1 MSGKFVKI
9 QIPATVNS
17 KKYGEVSLESSTYVK
32 VLRQQS
38 EEIKRR
44 KESGQD

>member
-1 MSGKFVKI
+1 MSKLIVVPVPK
-9 QIPATVNS
+9 TVNS
-17 KKYGEVSLESSTYVK
+17 KKYGEVSLESSAYVK